1 MLCADITSHVSSI
14 GQTSL
19 HPKRLLHAKMRAPS
33 PVQQLKNQ
41 SSPESE
47 GPTMVC
53 FGIER
58 RFYDILNVRCDLK
71 VPHHLEAAKQ
81 LGGILIIE
89 TRAKSVLVRLTP
101 VETQPKQ
108 TIIASPVISEP
119 GADRFLQ
126 KAASVISIARSYK
139 GHPFIIKGML
149 KRKIDAPAI

>member
-1 MLCADITSHVSSI
+1 MISEVR
-14 GQTSL
+14 GSL
-19 HPKRLLHAKMRAPS
+19 KHQPC
-33 PVQQLKNQ
+33 
-41 SSPESE
+41 PESE
-47 GPTMVC
+47 DPTLVI

-58 RFYDILNVRCDLK
+58 WVDYMLNVRCDLK

-126 KAASVISIARSYK
+126 KAAAVISIARSYK
-139 GHPFIIKGML
+139 GYPFIIKPML
-149 KRKIDAPAI
+149 KRKIDAPAT